1 MFFEQVLNY
10 VLYQIRSFLI
20 RTPKKRSLPKR
31 LKAILQDFPNQRD
44 IPQNH
49 TIETLASSNNHMK
62 KTKLVKK
69 QQKIKQ
75 KVELTIITKQIITY
89 NN

>member
-20 RTPKKRSLPKR
+20 RTPKKRNLPKR
-31 LKAILQDFPNQRD
+31 LKVILQDFPNQRD

-49 TIETLASSNNHMK
+49 TIKTLASSYNHMK

-69 QQKIKQ
+69 
-75 KVELTIITKQIITY
+75 
-89 NN
+89 